1 MAHLT
6 TGNSAK
12 LYCVNWI
19 ENYIQEHGES
29 IRILDMGSGT
39 SKDFIALLQRYPD
52 VQYIGIEPFAAACEL
67 ARKNLQGENVK
78 IVNDSAYDMMGRIVH
93 QPFDILVSFSVMEH
107 VVQRQRHLTSAAN
120 CMHENSHFLI
130 NYDAGHFVFPNGFKE
145 RAKTII
151 GPLLALFGIE
161 RYYQRFVKEN
171 DFQQMASTAGLT
183 VSEVKS
189 FNTMMKGIHKIVPEA
204 HQEEHLERWLDY
216 ELWLNEIGTAYADKY
231 AKYWVT
237 RNFILQKK

>member
-1 MAHLT
+1 
-6 TGNSAK
+6 
-12 LYCVNWI
+12 
-19 ENYIQEHGES
+19 
-29 IRILDMGSGT
+29 
-39 SKDFIALLQRYPD
+39 
-52 VQYIGIEPFAAACEL
+52 
-67 ARKNLQGENVK
+67 
-78 IVNDSAYDMMGRIVH
+78 
-93 QPFDILVSFSVMEH
+93 
-107 VVQRQRHLTSAAN
+107 
-120 CMHENSHFLI
+120 
-130 NYDAGHFVFPNGFKE
+130 
-145 RAKTII
+145 
-151 GPLLALFGIE
+151 
-161 RYYQRFVKEN
+161 VKEN